1 MRKVL
6 VAVLVMVSWCNVG
19 FAFGKAYKVK
29 LLEEN
34 IYGTVFR
41 LTMPSYEKNIYKWN
55 KAFQKKYHCD

>member
-1 MRKVL
+1 
-6 VAVLVMVSWCNVG
+6 MVSWCNVG